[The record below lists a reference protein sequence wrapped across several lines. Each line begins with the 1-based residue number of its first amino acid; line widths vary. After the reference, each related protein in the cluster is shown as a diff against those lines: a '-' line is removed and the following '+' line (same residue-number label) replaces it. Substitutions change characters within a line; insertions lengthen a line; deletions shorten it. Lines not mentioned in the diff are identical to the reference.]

1 LNGLGS
7 LELLDELHLE
17 HVHLHDLLLGLSDR
31 LQLLLD
37 LVLDLHAGVLDLP
50 ALLLV
55 NLLPC
60 DLLLHLNC
68 LLLVL
73 VLLLDYLNLGLQA
86 LFVLVGLH
94 LGLGSL
100 LCLRVFDCLHDLLLL
115 LLVHEAHTHVLLNK
129 HFLFEFLFLLVLDL
143 LGHAFVVTLF
153 KAHNVGS
160 SLLGL
165 LNLLPGAHLFL
176 FEQGNT
182 VGKHVCILFNAI
194 ILKSS

>member
-1 LNGLGS
+1 MDGLGS

-17 HVHLHDLLLGLSDR
+17 HLHLHDLLLGLSDR

-37 LVLDLHAGVLDLP
+37 LVLDLHAGVLDLS

-55 NLLPC
+55 NLLSC

-73 VLLLDYLNLGLQA
+73 VLLLDYLDLGRQA

-94 LGLGSL
+94 LGLGGL
-100 LCLRVFDCLHDLLLL
+100 LRLRVFDGLHDFLLL
-115 LLVHEAHTHVLLNK
+115 LLVHKAHTHVLLDK
-129 HFLFEFLFLLVLDL
+129 HLLFEFLFLLVLDL
-143 LGHAFVVTLF
+143 LGHAFVVALLET
-153 KAHNVGS
+153 HDVGS
-160 SLLGL
+160 SLLCL
-165 LNLLPGAHLFL
+165 LNLLPGAHLLL

-182 VGKHVCILFNAI
+182 VGKHVRVLLNV
-194 ILKSS
+194 